1 MRIYKSHGLKLGIW
15 VMTFVTKKKERGYDV
30 SSCLVSFIESELAL
44 GIIKLKNQ
52 WMVQCLRKLGWL
64 EGQQKWKRN
73 WLNKKLSVLNNHNF

>member
-1 MRIYKSHGLKLGIW
+1 
-15 VMTFVTKKKERGYDV
+15 MTFVTKKKERGYDV

-64 EGQQKWKRN
+64 EGQQK
-73 WLNKKLSVLNNHNF
+73 